1 MKSSNEYTLKQAI
14 EALIEQYKI
23 QEKLSETVVLN
34 DWEKI
39 VGKMIAR
46 HTKNIYIKKR
56 ILYVEL
62 DNAALR
68 NELSYAKTKLVLAIN
83 KSLNSEAIDEIV
95 FTWYR

>member
-14 EALIEQYKI
+14 EALIDQYKI

-46 HTKNIYIKKR
+46 HTKNMYIKKR
-56 ILYVEL
+56 ILFVEL

-95 FTWYR
+95 FT

>member
-14 EALIEQYKI
+14 EALIDQFKI
-23 QEKLSETVVLN
+23 QEKLSETVVLT

-56 ILYVEL
+56 ILFVEL

-68 NELSYAKTKLVLAIN
+68 NELSYAKTKLVVAIN

-95 FTWYR
+95 FT

>member
-14 EALIEQYKI
+14 EALIDQYKI
-23 QEKLSETVVLN
+23 QERLSETVVIN

-56 ILYVEL
+56 ILFIEL

-68 NELSYAKTKLVLAIN
+68 NELSYAKTRLILAIN
-83 KSLNSEAIDEIV
+83 KSLNSEAIDDIV
-95 FTWYR
+95 FS

>member
-14 EALIEQYKI
+14 EALIDQYKI
-23 QEKLSETVVLN
+23 QERLSETSVVN

-39 VGKMIAR
+39 VGKMISR

-56 ILYVEL
+56 ILFVEL

-68 NELSYAKTKLVLAIN
+68 NELSYAKTKLVSVIN

-95 FTWYR
+95 FT

>member
-1 MKSSNEYTLKQAI
+1 MKSTNEYTLKQAI
-14 EALIEQYKI
+14 EALIDQYKI
-23 QEKLSETVVLN
+23 QEKISETVVIN

-46 HTKNIYIKKR
+46 HTKNIYVKKR

-68 NELSYAKTKLVLAIN
+68 NELSYAKTKLVAAIN
-83 KSLNSEAIDEIV
+83 QSLGSNAVDEIV
-95 FTWYR
+95 LT

>member
-1 MKSSNEYTLKQAI
+1 MKSSNEFTLKQAI
-14 EALIEQYKI
+14 EALIDQYKI
-23 QEKLSETVVLN
+23 KEKLSETVVIN

-46 HTKNIYIKKR
+46 HTKNMYIKKR
-56 ILYVEL
+56 ILFVEL

-68 NELSYAKTKLVLAIN
+68 NELSYAKTKLVVAIN

-95 FTWYR
+95 FT

>member
-14 EALIEQYKI
+14 EALIDQYKI
-23 QEKLSETVVLN
+23 QERLSETSVVN

-39 VGKMIAR
+39 VGKMISR

-56 ILYVEL
+56 ILFVEL

-68 NELSYAKTKLVLAIN
+68 NELSYAKTKLVAAIN

-95 FTWYR
+95 FT

>member
-14 EALIEQYKI
+14 EALIDQYKI
-23 QEKLSETVVLN
+23 QERLSETSVVN

-39 VGKMIAR
+39 VGKMISR

-56 ILYVEL
+56 ILFVEL

-68 NELSYAKTKLVLAIN
+68 NELSYAKTKLVVAIN

-95 FTWYR
+95 FT

>member
-14 EALIEQYKI
+14 EALIDQYKI

-46 HTKNIYIKKR
+46 HTKNMYIKKR
-56 ILYVEL
+56 ILFVEL

-68 NELSYAKTKLVLAIN
+68 NELSYAKTKLVTAIN

-95 FTWYR
+95 FT

>member
-23 QEKLSETVVLN
+23 QEKLSETVVIN

-46 HTKNIYIKKR
+46 HTKNMHIKKK
-56 ILYVEL
+56 ILFVEL

-68 NELSYAKTKLVLAIN
+68 NELSYAKTKLIAAIN

-95 FTWYR
+95 FT

>member
-14 EALIEQYKI
+14 EALIDQYKI
-23 QEKLSETVVLN
+23 QEKLSETVVIN

-46 HTKNIYIKKR
+46 HTKNMYIKKR
-56 ILYVEL
+56 ILFVEL

-68 NELSYAKTKLVLAIN
+68 NELSYAKTKLVITIN

-95 FTWYR
+95 FT

>member
-14 EALIEQYKI
+14 EALIDQFKI

-68 NELSYAKTKLVLAIN
+68 NELSYAKTKLVVAIN

-95 FTWYR
+95 FT

>member
-14 EALIEQYKI
+14 EALIDQYKI
-23 QEKLSETVVLN
+23 QERLSETVVIN

-46 HTKNIYIKKR
+46 HTKNMYIKKR
-56 ILYVEL
+56 ILFVEL

-95 FTWYR
+95 FT

>member
-14 EALIEQYKI
+14 EALIDQYKI
-23 QEKLSETVVLN
+23 QEKISETVVIN

-46 HTKNIYIKKR
+46 HTRNMHIKKR
-56 ILYVEL
+56 TLFVEL

-68 NELSYAKTKLVLAIN
+68 NELSYAKTKLVAAIN
-83 KSLNSEAIDEIV
+83 QSLGSDVIDEIV
-95 FTWYR
+95 FT

>member
-14 EALIEQYKI
+14 EALIDQYKI
-23 QEKLSETVVLN
+23 EERLNETVVLN

-46 HTKNIYIKKR
+46 HTKNMHIKKR
-56 ILYVEL
+56 ILFIEL

-68 NELSYAKTKLVLAIN
+68 NELSYAKTRLITAIN
-83 KSLNSEAIDEIV
+83 KSIKTEAIDDIV
-95 FTWYR
+95 FT

>member
-14 EALIEQYKI
+14 EALIDQFKI

-83 KSLNSEAIDEIV
+83 KSLNSEAIDEVV
-95 FTWYR
+95 FT

>member
-14 EALIEQYKI
+14 EALIDQYKI
-23 QEKLSETVVLN
+23 QERLSETSVVN

-39 VGKMIAR
+39 VGKMISR

-56 ILYVEL
+56 ILFVEL

-68 NELSYAKTKLVLAIN
+68 NELSYAKTKLVAAIN
-83 KSLNSEAIDEIV
+83 KSLNAEAIDEIV
-95 FTWYR
+95 FT